1 LEGRVSLMKKFS
13 FGSDTYLIVL
23 LVLCASVF
31 SLISVLT
38 ANSAWIEMSQSSF
51 LGVHI
56 ALEVFTIAVS
66 LSIFGVRRIYGRIT
80 KDFPSTVIGA
90 AFLSVGLLGMFHL
103 LSYPGMSTAI
113 GNNPSQV
120 STYFWIFARLAL
132 IIGLLIAIY
141 PNLEKRINP
150 GTFNRVFNQLILYA
164 IVYAIFCFLLVSLFY
179 DSLPLM
185 TSVAEGPT
193 MVDRIIEYFVIGL
206 MIVGII
212 QYWRLHKRTGDL
224 ADLHIAGAL
233 IFLIFQELSFTIYSE
248 QYDYMNLMGHLFGFF
263 GFIIIFAS
271 LIKTAVVAP
280 FERLSMTRKQ
290 LESEHQRLEEA
301 LMRLEQ
307 TMKDERDAKSRTQAY
322 FDFLAHDVSNL
333 ISPIMIYADML
344 RQSESISKNPE
355 KELAEKIL
363 TQVKQA
369 GDFINNLRRLAEVES
384 ITPHH
389 FSTVDITAA
398 LPELEEVLRRKH
410 PDRSIKINHT
420 INPKDQVLLIG
431 GEHIESVIFEIMDEA
446 VERNK
451 SNPVEIALEII
462 PLSANQDKVTWELKF
477 GYFDRAHIAEIKESA
492 DISFDPLKRFRR
504 RSASA
509 FTFHSYILQHFGG
522 RIIIDDAT
530 EIPGK
535 GFLVIL
541 ELPGQT
547 ST

>member
-1 LEGRVSLMKKFS
+1 MKKFS

-38 ANSAWIEMSQSSF
+38 VNSAWIGMSQSSF

-66 LSIFGVRRIYGRIT
+66 LSIFGVRWFSGRIS

-90 AFLSVGLLGMFHL
+90 AFLSVGLLGMFHM

-113 GNNPSQV
+113 GDNPSQV
-120 STYFWIFARLAL
+120 STYFWIFARIAL

-141 PNLEKRINP
+141 PALEKRVNSR
-150 GTFNRVFNQLILYA
+150 TFNWMFNQLILYA

-179 DSLPLM
+179 DSMPLL

-193 MVDRIIEYFVIGL
+193 MVDRIIEYVVIGL

-301 LMRLEQ
+301 LVRLEQ
-307 TMKDERDAKSRTQAY
+307 TMKDERTAKSRKQAY
-322 FDFLAHDVSNL
+322 FDFLAHDISNM
-333 ISPIMIYADML
+333 ISPIMIYAEIL
-344 RQSESISKNPE
+344 CQSESISKDPGN
-355 KELAEKIL
+355 KGHAEKIL
-363 TQVKQA
+363 IQVKQA
-369 GDFINNLRRLAEVES
+369 GALINNLRQLADAES
-384 ITPHH
+384 ITSQD
-389 FSTVDITAA
+389 FSMVDFTAA

-410 PDRSIKINHT
+410 PDKLINITHAM
-420 INPKDQVLLIG
+420 NSKDRVLLIG
-431 GEHIESVIFEIMDEA
+431 GEHIEGVIFEIMDEA
-446 VERNK
+446 VKRNK
-451 SNPVEIALEII
+451 NNPVEIAVDINPI
-462 PLSANQDKVTWELKF
+462 STNQDNVTWELKF
-477 GYFDRAHIAEIKESA
+477 GYFDRAHIAEIKDNV
-492 DISFDPLKRFRR
+492 DILSDSEKRFRR
-504 RSASA
+504 RVASA
-509 FTFHSYILQHFGG
+509 FTFHSYILHHFGG